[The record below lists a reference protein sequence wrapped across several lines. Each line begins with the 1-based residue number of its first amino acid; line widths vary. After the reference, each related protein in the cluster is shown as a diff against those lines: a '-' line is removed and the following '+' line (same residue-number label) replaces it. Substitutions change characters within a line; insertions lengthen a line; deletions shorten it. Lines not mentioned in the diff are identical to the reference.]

1 MEQFFNIPG
10 FYHIGETILMF
21 LDHEELLCLQCVSRS
36 FNNYLKNNTE
46 LWLKKCLQRNIPRKF
61 YAKWKELIEQV
72 DDINTGKGPYANY
85 VDRQGVG
92 GDLGLT
98 YTLSLKSLSL
108 LSSVCYKTTQ
118 TTGGVGMAGACPPTS
133 KLGTFL

>member
-72 DDINTGKGPYANY
+72 DDINTGKGPYTNY

-92 GDLGLT
+92 GDAQCDAYVVRPFGNT
-98 YTLSLKSLSL
+98 KCNKIMFKNIY
-108 LSSVCYKTTQ
+108 
-118 TTGGVGMAGACPPTS
+118 
-133 KLGTFL
+133 